1 MNNANPN
8 KGKSCCECNWVGPLG
23 DWDAHSKY
31 DCHVQRDVNRIINTV
46 KTGQFYCVAFPR
58 GEQPLGITM
67 NNKPVASNVIV
78 TGTHYCVKD
87 NTPISIIKEG
97 DIIWDASNPFDLE
110 SFHNFDG
117 KSPAQVRNAINEL
130 KTKGDV
136 TITFQE
142 GGYPGKYQ
150 QRLCMYKSLNKDYV
164 ALQGQL
170 EEKNQEICA
179 LKQDAARKVQGM
191 SDKYH
196 ENLDLYRKLM
206 ENYTALQAKLEGKK
220 TRFVHSKN
228 KWQEKVEVSQVT
240 RKKDRKVN
248 RMAKLT

>member
-1 MNNANPN
+1 
-8 KGKSCCECNWVGPLG
+8 
-23 DWDAHSKY
+23 
-31 DCHVQRDVNRIINTV
+31 
-46 KTGQFYCVAFPR
+46 
-58 GEQPLGITM
+58 M
-67 NNKPVASNVIV
+67 NNKPVAGNVIV
-78 TGTHYCVKD
+78 TGTYYCVKD

-97 DIIWDASNPFDLE
+97 DIIWDASNPFDLD
-110 SFHNFDG
+110 SFHDFDG

-150 QRLCMYKSLNKDYV
+150 ERLGMYKRLNKAYA

-179 LKQDAARKVQGM
+179 FKQDTARKVQGM

-196 ENLDLYRKLM
+196 ETLDLYRKLR
-206 ENYTALQAKLEGKK
+206 ENYTALQAELEGEKRDLCTQRTSGDNRWRYLRYQEKK
-220 TRFVHSKN
+220 TGKSIKWRSLLKLQVDTSRKSHS
-228 KWQEKVEVSQVT
+228 V
-240 RKKDRKVN
+240 
-248 RMAKLT
+248 